1 MTVVYIFLTIST
13 IVAANNHQKRF
24 IDPVKNGYEARC
36 AEIQAL
42 NENHCGI
49 AGLWTNQLKSVME
62 FTCKDGHLNG
72 RYNTA
77 VGQADDYYSLTGK
90 YTMSGPNGADCVMGW
105 VVSFNNKVFGN
116 SNSTAAWSGIHYAHE
131 HVIRTH
137 WVLTRWHP
145 LEDIRKT
152 TTINHDD
159 FVSLC

>member
-1 MTVVYIFLTIST
+1 MKAVYIFLTIST
-13 IVAANNHQKRF
+13 VVFAGKHQKRL

-36 AEIQAL
+36 AEILAL

-77 VGQADDYYSLTGK
+77 VGVADDYYNLTGK

-105 VVSFNNKVFGN
+105 VVTYNNKVLGN
-116 SNSTAAWSGIHYAHE
+116 SNSTCAWSGIHYANE
-131 HVIRTH
+131 HIIRTH
-137 WVLTRWHP
+137 WVLTHWHP
-145 LEDIRKT
+145 LADSWQT